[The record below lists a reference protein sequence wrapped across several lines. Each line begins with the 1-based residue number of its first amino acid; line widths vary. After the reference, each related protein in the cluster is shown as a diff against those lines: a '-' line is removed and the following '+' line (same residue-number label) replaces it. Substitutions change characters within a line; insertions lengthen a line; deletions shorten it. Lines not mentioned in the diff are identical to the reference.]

1 MIAAA
6 PVRNTLSASTLI
18 GNAVRNR
25 EGEDLGR
32 IEDFMMDL
40 ETGRV
45 AYAVLS
51 FGGFLGVGN
60 KLFAVPWDAFTI
72 DAIHHAFVLDVS
84 KERLKEAPGFDKDHW
99 PDVADSEARTRIFGF
114 YGVTPDWE

>member
-18 GNAVRNR
+18 GNEVRNR

-72 DAIHHAFVLDVS
+72 DSLHHAFILDVT
-84 KERLKEAPGFDKDHW
+84 KERLKE
-99 PDVADSEARTRIFGF
+99 VA
-114 YGVTPDWE
+114 

>member
-18 GNAVRNR
+18 GNEVRNR

-32 IEDFMMDL
+32 IEDFMMDR

-72 DAIHHAFVLDVS
+72 DSLHHASYGSALP
-84 KERLKEAPGFDKDHW
+84 EELGYALIPPLKR
-99 PDVADSEARTRIFGF
+99 ARTLLDRVQQLIHEEDSH
-114 YGVTPDWE
+114 VRVR

>member
-18 GNAVRNR
+18 GNEVRNR

-40 ETGRV
+40 
-45 AYAVLS
+45 
-51 FGGFLGVGN
+51 
-60 KLFAVPWDAFTI
+60 
-72 DAIHHAFVLDVS
+72 
-84 KERLKEAPGFDKDHW
+84 
-99 PDVADSEARTRIFGF
+99 
-114 YGVTPDWE
+114 